1 MVDLSALA
9 LVVEL
14 PKDETVVIE
23 KGVEEEL
30 AVWVLFAEV
39 IMGYVVWADN
49 IASGEDISIEALVAL
64 VEVIDLVVV
73 DLVDIASGVDLL
85 IE

>member
-1 MVDLSALA
+1 MVRA
-9 LVVEL
+9 
-14 PKDETVVIE
+14 E
-23 KGVEEEL
+23 K
-30 AVWVLFAEV
+30 
-39 IMGYVVWADN
+39 